1 MLEIFHQLGIN
12 LSEHVE
18 LLSQLDL
25 SSLPQDVIEKMTQI
39 TEHVNPSAN
48 GVSGWDGW
56 ICCETLKGK

>member
-25 SSLPQDVIEKMTQI
+25 SSLPQDVIEKMSQI
-39 TEHVNPSAN
+39 TEQIVPSAPSS
-48 GVSGWDGW
+48 SGWAGW
-56 ICCETLKGK
+56 ICDI

>member
-25 SSLPQDVIEKMTQI
+25 SSLPQDVIEKMSQI
-39 TEHVNPSAN
+39 TEQIVPSAN

-56 ICCETLKGK
+56 ICDF